1 MRNEFLST
9 LRPEVANGCLAN
21 SGSPS
26 VDTRLLSAADL
37 AQELGLNVRTIRRID
52 LDGRL
57 PRAVR
62 ISRAVRWRRSEVVA
76 WIRAGCPKREEWIWE
91 PD

>member
-1 MRNEFLST
+1 MQNESLST
-9 LRPEVANGCLAN
+9 IRADVANRCLEN
-21 SGSPS
+21 SVSPS

-37 AQELGLNVRTIRRID
+37 AQELGLNIRTIRRMD

-62 ISRAVRWRRSEVVA
+62 ISRAVRWRRAEIAA
-76 WIRAGCPKREEWIWE
+76 WIRAGCPKREEWLWE
-91 PD
+91 LD

>member
-1 MRNEFLST
+1 VQNESLST
-9 LRPEVANGCLAN
+9 IRPDVEHACFEQAVA
-21 SGSPS
+21 PS

-37 AQELGLNVRTIRRID
+37 AQELGLNIRTIRRMD

-62 ISRAVRWRRSEVVA
+62 ISRAVRWRRAEIAA
-76 WIRAGCPKREEWIWE
+76 WIRAGCPNREEWLWE
-91 PD
+91 LD

>member
-9 LRPEVANGCLAN
+9 IRPDVANGCREH
-21 SGSPS
+21 S
-26 VDTRLLSAADL
+26 VTASLDTRLLSAADL
-37 AQELGLNVRTIRRID
+37 AQEWGLNIRTIRRMD